1 MIAKTISSIIVIFSN
16 IYLLRIDTSERANRT
31 FNRTAPWLHQ
41 CHGDT
46 QIDDRAKAHD
56 HDDHYH

>member
-46 QIDDRAKAHD
+46 QSDDRAKAHD
-56 HDDHYH
+56 HDDHYQ